1 MTELTAIDI
10 LINPDDDALAR
21 ARALN
26 ARMLRSVQDGFSL
39 DSTHAP
45 HVTTLQRFVR
55 TADLDRV
62 YDAVEKTIAGTDV
75 SALKLRAIA
84 IRHADW
90 GVLGQGLAVLQI
102 QPNAA
107 VLDYQA
113 RLLGAV
119 SPYVE
124 SAGTAEA
131 FVIDADD
138 PAISQSTIDWVEG
151 FVPAQIGAAYVPHIT
166 VGFATLADLKEI
178 EAAAFDAFDVHPVS
192 VAVYHLG
199 NNGTARQLLKA
210 WPLSS

>member
-10 LINPDDDALAR
+10 LINPDGAALAR

-26 ARMLRSVQDGFSL
+26 ARMLRSVPDGFAL
-39 DSTHAP
+39 DTTHAP

-62 YDAVEKTIAGTDV
+62 YDAVEKTIAETDM

-90 GVLGQGLAVLQI
+90 GVPGQGLAVLQI
-102 QPNAA
+102 QPNDA
-107 VLDYQA
+107 VLDYQG
-113 RLLGAV
+113 RLLAAV

-124 SAGTAEA
+124 SGGTAAA
-131 FVIDADD
+131 FVIADD
-138 PAISQSTIDWVEG
+138 PVISPATIDWVEG
-151 FVPAQIGAAYVPHIT
+151 FVPAQIGAGYVPHIT
-166 VGFATLADLKEI
+166 IGFATLADLKGI
-178 EAAAFDAFDVHPVS
+178 EAAAFDAFDVHPAS

-210 WPLSS
+210 WPLST